1 MTVKWKM
8 KVVMPVTIVRHVTPV
23 GVKRGVA
30 IDFPIF
36 FDVNGDFLERLILQ
50 TSENAGIVDKKQ
62 QPEIVRTKCIF
73 S

>member
-1 MTVKWKM
+1 
-8 KVVMPVTIVRHVTPV
+8 MPVTIVRHVTPV
-23 GVKRGVA
+23 GDKRGVA

-36 FDVNGDFLERLILQ
+36 LEGNDDFLERLTLQ
-50 TSENAGIVDKKQ
+50 TSEKAGFVAKKQ